1 MIKNYQNTAGSI
13 KNFVKLLSHCYHNDQ
28 AVKMGELHIFLEDVI
43 SKEKATDI
51 CIDTS
56 QKFYVITKNNM
67 YKPEGYSYD
76 IERFKKMT
84 YETTENPA
92 ISRRFETV
100 IENIIRLF
108 FQEHSEEWVLHIV
121 DTKFKWNS
129 SLQEYIHNNEIIV
142 ELWCKDIENINVK
155 AEFDKIL
162 QKYNIDSNV
171 STSFK
176 LRNIKYSYTS
186 AGEERIERDIL
197 GNIPEP
203 GDTVILLEGGADIF
217 VGFNKASWSCLQG
230 HGYGYVIKKHPVNT
244 NGGEPFKTPED
255 FNVSA

>member
-1 MIKNYQNTAGSI
+1 MIKNYQNSSGSI

-28 AVKMGELHIFLEDVI
+28 AVKMGELHIFSESSI

-51 CIDTS
+51 YIDTS
-56 QKFYVITKNNM
+56 QKIYGITQDANYEVDDN
-67 YKPEGYSYD
+67 D
-76 IERFKKMT
+76 IESFSKRS

-92 ISRRFETV
+92 ISRRFERAV
-100 IENIIRLF
+100 IRIVDLF
-108 FQEHSEEWVLHIV
+108 FYERSEDWALHIA
-121 DTKFKWNS
+121 KRKWDS
-129 SLQEYIHNNEIIV
+129 SLQENEVIV
-142 ELWCKDIENINVK
+142 ELWCKDIENIDVK
-155 AEFDKIL
+155 AEFDKAL
-162 QKYNIDSNV
+162 QKYNVDSNV

-186 AGEERIERDIL
+186 AGEERIEKDPL

-217 VGFNKASWSCLQG
+217 VGFNKASWSCLKG

-244 NGGEPFKTPED
+244 NGGEPLKTPED

>member
-1 MIKNYQNTAGSI
+1 MIKNYQNSSGSI

-28 AVKMGELHIFLEDVI
+28 AVKMGELHIFSESSI

-51 CIDTS
+51 YIDTS
-56 QKFYVITKNNM
+56 QKIYGITQDANYEVDDN
-67 YKPEGYSYD
+67 D
-76 IERFKKMT
+76 IESFSKRS

-92 ISRRFETV
+92 ISRRFERAV
-100 IENIIRLF
+100 IRIVDLF
-108 FQEHSEEWVLHIV
+108 FYERSEDWALHIA
-121 DTKFKWNS
+121 KRKWDS
-129 SLQEYIHNNEIIV
+129 SLQENEVIV
-142 ELWCKDIENINVK
+142 ELWCKDIENIDVK
-155 AEFDKIL
+155 AEFDKAL
-162 QKYNIDSNV
+162 QKYNVDSNV

-186 AGEERIERDIL
+186 AGEERIEKDPL

-217 VGFNKASWSCLQG
+217 VGFNKASWSCLKG

-244 NGGEPFKTPED
+244 NGGELLKTPED

>member
-1 MIKNYQNTAGSI
+1 MIKHYQCSWSSI
-13 KNFVKLLSHCYHNDQ
+13 KNFVKLLSHCYHSDQ
-28 AVKMGELHIFLEDVI
+28 AVKMGELHIFLEAPI

-51 CIDTS
+51 FIDTS
-56 QKFYVITKNNM
+56 QKLYAITQDKIYEVTDDDLKKFNKNSWESN
-67 YKPEGYSYD
+67 ED
-76 IERFKKMT
+76 H
-84 YETTENPA
+84 A
-92 ISRRFETV
+92 IHRRFNSV
-100 IENIIRLF
+100 LDSIVRLF
-108 FQEHSEEWVLHIV
+108 FYERSEDWV
-121 DTKFKWNS
+121 
-129 SLQEYIHNNEIIV
+129 IHNIGVKDKYDYELRKWSTRNEIVI
-142 ELWCKDIENINVK
+142 ELWCKDIENIDVK
-155 AEFDKIL
+155 SEFDKIL

-186 AGEERIERDIL
+186 ADEERIEKDPL

-217 VGFNKASWSCLQG
+217 VGFNKASWSCLKG

-244 NGGEPFKTPED
+244 NGGEPLKTPED

>member
-1 MIKNYQNTAGSI
+1 MIKNYQNSSGSI

-28 AVKMGELHIFLEDVI
+28 AVKMGELHIFLEAPI

-51 CIDTS
+51 FIDTS
-56 QKFYVITKNNM
+56 QKLYAITQDEIYEVDN
-67 YKPEGYSYD
+67 YD
-76 IERFKKMT
+76 IERFNKNSW
-84 YETTENPA
+84 ESNEDPA
-92 ISRRFETV
+92 IRRRFNV
-100 IENIIRLF
+100 VLDNIVRLF
-108 FQEHSEEWVLHIV
+108 FYERSEDWV
-121 DTKFKWNS
+121 
-129 SLQEYIHNNEIIV
+129 IHNIGVKDKYDYELRKWVTRNELVI
-142 ELWCKDIENINVK
+142 ELWSKDIDNIDVK
-155 AEFDKIL
+155 SEFDKIL

-186 AGEERIERDIL
+186 AGEERIEKDPL

-217 VGFNKASWSCLQG
+217 VGFNKASWSCLKG

-244 NGGEPFKTPED
+244 NGGEPLKTPED

>member
-1 MIKNYQNTAGSI
+1 MIKHYQCSWSSI
-13 KNFVKLLSHCYHNDQ
+13 KNFVKLLSHCYHSDQ
-28 AVKMGELHIFLEDVI
+28 AVKMGELHIFLEAPI

-51 CIDTS
+51 FIDTS
-56 QKFYVITKNNM
+56 QKLYAITQDKIYEVTDYDLKKFNKNSWESN
-67 YKPEGYSYD
+67 ED
-76 IERFKKMT
+76 H
-84 YETTENPA
+84 A
-92 ISRRFETV
+92 IHRRFNSV
-100 IENIIRLF
+100 LDSIVRLF
-108 FQEHSEEWVLHIV
+108 FYERSEDWV
-121 DTKFKWNS
+121 
-129 SLQEYIHNNEIIV
+129 IHNIGVKDKYDYELRKWSTRNEIVI
-142 ELWCKDIENINVK
+142 ELWCKDIENIDVK
-155 AEFDKIL
+155 SEFDKIL

-186 AGEERIERDIL
+186 AGEEHYERDLL

-217 VGFNKASWSCLQG
+217 VGFNKASWSCLKG

-244 NGGEPFKTPED
+244 NGGEPLKTLED

>member
-1 MIKNYQNTAGSI
+1 MIKNYQNTVSSI
-13 KNFVKLLSHCYHNDQ
+13 KSFVKLLSHCYHNDQ
-28 AVKMGELHIFLEDVI
+28 AVKMGELHIFLEAPI

-51 CIDTS
+51 FIDTS
-56 QKFYVITKNNM
+56 QKLYAITQDKIYEVDN
-67 YKPEGYSYD
+67 YD
-76 IERFKKMT
+76 IERFNKNSW
-84 YETTENPA
+84 ESNEDPA
-92 ISRRFETV
+92 IHRRFNV
-100 IENIIRLF
+100 VLDNIVRLF
-108 FQEHSEEWVLHIV
+108 FYERSEDWVIHSIGVKDKYDYELRKWV
-121 DTKFKWNS
+121 T
-129 SLQEYIHNNEIIV
+129 QNELII
-142 ELWCKDIENINVK
+142 ELWCKDIENIDVK
-155 AEFDKIL
+155 AEFDKAL
-162 QKYNIDSNV
+162 QKYNVDLNV

-186 AGEERIERDIL
+186 AGEERIEKDPL

>member
-1 MIKNYQNTAGSI
+1 MIKNYQNYSGSI

-28 AVKMGELHIFLEDVI
+28 AVKMGELHIFLESSI

-51 CIDTS
+51 FIDTS
-56 QKFYVITKNNM
+56 QKLYAITQDKIYEVDDYDLEKFNKN
-67 YKPEGYSYD
+67 SYESNED
-76 IERFKKMT
+76 
-84 YETTENPA
+84 PA
-92 ISRRFETV
+92 IRRRFNV
-100 IENIIRLF
+100 VLDNIVRLF
-108 FQEHSEEWVLHIV
+108 FYERSEDWV
-121 DTKFKWNS
+121 
-129 SLQEYIHNNEIIV
+129 IHNIGVKDKHDYELRKWVTQNELVI
-142 ELWCKDIENINVK
+142 ELWCKDINNIDVK

-176 LRNIKYSYTS
+176 LRNIKYSYKS
-186 AGEERIERDIL
+186 AGEERYERDLL

-217 VGFNKASWSCLQG
+217 VGFNKASWSCLKG

-244 NGGEPFKTPED
+244 NGGEPLKTPED
-255 FNVSA
+255 FNV

>member
-1 MIKNYQNTAGSI
+1 MIKYYQCSWSSI
-13 KNFVKLLSHCYHNDQ
+13 KSFVKLLSHCYHNDQ
-28 AVKMGELHIFLEDVI
+28 AVKMGELHIFPESSI

-51 CIDTS
+51 YIDTS
-56 QKFYVITKNNM
+56 QKIYGITQDAN
-67 YKPEGYSYD
+67 YEVDDYD
-76 IERFKKMT
+76 IESFSKRS

-92 ISRRFETV
+92 ISRRFEIDV
-100 IENIIRLF
+100 KRIVNLF
-108 FQEHSEEWVLHIV
+108 FYERSEDWVLHIV
-121 DTKFKWNS
+121 DTKRKWDF
-129 SLQEYIHNNEIIV
+129 SLQEYVQENEVIV
-142 ELWCKDIENINVK
+142 GLWCKNIENIDVK
-155 AEFDKIL
+155 SEFDKIL

-186 AGEERIERDIL
+186 AGEERIEKDPL

-217 VGFNKASWSCLQG
+217 VGFNKASWSCLKG
-230 HGYGYVIKKHPVNT
+230 HGYGYVIKKHPANT
-244 NGGEPFKTPED
+244 NGGEPLKTPED

>member
-1 MIKNYQNTAGSI
+1 MIKHYQCSWSSI

-28 AVKMGELHIFLEDVI
+28 AVKMGELHIFLEAPI

-51 CIDTS
+51 YIDTS
-56 QKFYVITKNNM
+56 QKIYGITQDKI
-67 YKPEGYSYD
+67 YEVDDYD
-76 IERFKKMT
+76 IERFNKNRW
-84 YETTENPA
+84 ESNEDPA
-92 ISRRFETV
+92 ISRRFEIAV
-100 IENIIRLF
+100 KRIIKLF
-108 FQEHSEEWVLHIV
+108 FYERSEDWALHIV
-121 DTKFKWNS
+121 DTKRKWDS
-129 SLQEYIHNNEIIV
+129 SLQEYVQENEVIV
-142 ELWCKDIENINVK
+142 ELWCKDIENIDVK
-155 AEFDKIL
+155 SEFDKIL
-162 QKYNIDSNV
+162 PKYNIDSNV

-186 AGEERIERDIL
+186 AGEERIEKDPL

-217 VGFNKASWSCLQG
+217 VGFNKASWSCLKG

-244 NGGEPFKTPED
+244 NGGEPLKTPED